1 MTIISGLISLLTKLA
16 SVAGFILL
24 VIKGHPIAGFI
35 LLITVFPANITYTR
49 KQSSSEGGIKQ
60 CQKE

>member
-49 KQSSSEGGIKQ
+49 KQSLP
-60 CQKE
+60 KEE